1 MLVITAWEYNG
12 VTNGIIFSVTSN
24 LINYFSH
31 RWNAVVVTENVKWRV
46 TTIWLNDAQSVRFWP
61 HISCLERA
69 GVGMMMPLQM
79 RWWLAGWADH
89 ALAHAVSL
97 HALTAKHNK
106 TATMATSQGN
116 SKVVS
121 SNWKYRHYFSLI
133 LIKGKKVCVTCSYA
147 QEKRLYPHLPQATRI
162 LWSSSHQHMLTRQA
176 AICWIQLNTKCSKI
190 LWIVFLFFNQ
200 LI

>member
-1 MLVITAWEYNG
+1 MWSGALLQFGWMMRKVSGFGHTSAAWREQG
-12 VTNGIIFSVTSN
+12 WGWWSF
-24 LINYFSH
+24 FP
-31 RWNAVVVTENVKWRV
+31 NAMMIGW
-46 TTIWLNDAQSVRFWP
+46 
-61 HISCLERA
+61 
-69 GVGMMMPLQM
+69 VGP
-79 RWWLAGWADH
+79 
-89 ALAHAVSL
+89 AHAVSL